1 MKLFV
6 LQFTSR
12 ERARKVMR
20 AFGEAKVP
28 NAMPRAGFLLKRP
41 LASPPTTGAATEWNL
56 DYSTDSVADLLRG
69 RTRRRREL
77 DTSVI
82 EKI

>member
-1 MKLFV
+1 
-6 LQFTSR
+6 
-12 ERARKVMR
+12 MR

-56 DYSTDSVADLLRG
+56 DYSTDSVADLLRDAQE
-69 RTRRRREL
+69 T
-77 DTSVI
+77 
-82 EKI
+82 